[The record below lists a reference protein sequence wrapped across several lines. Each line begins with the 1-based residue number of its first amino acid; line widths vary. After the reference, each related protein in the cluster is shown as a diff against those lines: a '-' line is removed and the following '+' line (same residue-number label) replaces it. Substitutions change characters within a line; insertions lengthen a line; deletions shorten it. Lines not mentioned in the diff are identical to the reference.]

1 MSIADLIANKLST
14 GLPHPG
20 DQDNEPRTLLLPWFR
35 RQPGMP
41 DEVYQQ
47 QERLSG
53 LSSKLVAEAIVHV
66 IEADYDIVPKQPK
79 ELQEPQ

>member
-1 MSIADLIANKLST
+1 MTIAKFIADKLST
-14 GLPHPG
+14 GVSHPG

-53 LSSKLVAEAIVHV
+53 LSSKLIAEALTHELESV
-66 IEADYDIVPKQPK
+66 YDIVPKQPK
-79 ELQEPQ
+79 ELP